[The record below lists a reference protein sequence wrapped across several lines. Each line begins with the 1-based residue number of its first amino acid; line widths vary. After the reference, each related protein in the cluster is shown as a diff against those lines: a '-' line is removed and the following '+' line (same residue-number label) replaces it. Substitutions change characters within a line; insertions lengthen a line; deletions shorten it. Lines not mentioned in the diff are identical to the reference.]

1 MGIITNAAGSAGGT
15 IGGSIGSN
23 VIGAVGAAAEQ
34 AALEQIRLL
43 KNTLTGGAGLATDG
57 SSSQPPPAT
66 LKYYAKLKALG
77 LLYVGLESVIKV
89 RADKKTDKYYKE
101 TVPKHA
107 KASQQQPEPT
117 PPGGSEYIPTRL
129 LFDSTKIKDPE
140 KVTSEYP
147 FANKN
152 EKVANPDPNEIL
164 RAGPGESPYD
174 KGTYTP
180 TELSQKVEKFYL
192 DNNDNAGAKLST
204 PSGQEITMPTTMPV
218 PGEEVAGHSGLIGE
232 SFANA
237 TEFTVTNGNGQ
248 TQKLVKSWILPN
260 GKPNTATH
268 GTLEQTY
275 LDKVSNMLEGR
286 NKTTVGSYRFFIEKL
301 HGKSVDG
308 SWNKKNPIK
317 PGAER
322 EDMPNRM
329 VFPAYIVNF
338 NDAYDVTWNPY
349 DFHGRGESVYIYK
362 GTARSLT
369 LEFYMMSDFSSELLL
384 NAIKEAEEIQES
396 KGAGSSLDGVRE
408 KLAKTTI
415 ATPNQSS
422 KNVTDNERLEQMASK
437 TIMGDWG
444 NGTGGITTYVKGDK
458 TGFIEGQYSGTPEM
472 LWHRMTFLAQCCY
485 GWYRNDG
492 KLKEQPFIRVR
503 IGDFFDC
510 IAKINSMQHSTD
522 EFDMDLNPSTTV
534 GALPMGIKVSMNMTI
549 VHEDEPSST
558 YNKFYHR
565 LDRDDNGEDHTPI
578 GSKETSSTMD
588 SVLDVNVAKSPASFN
603 STVSNAGQDKMKFPK
618 ESKIGLQE
626 ALKFNKSLGAL
637 DKSKTNLKDFAK
649 REKLKE
655 VFQNAKNLLSL
666 KSKTDSEK
674 VTNSQPDNPNALT
687 EINTLEPKKKKLF
700 G

>member
-1 MGIITNAAGSAGGT
+1 MGIITNAAGVLGQN
-15 IGGSIGSN
+15 IGGSIAGN
-23 VIGAVGAAAEQ
+23 VAGAIGAAAEQ

-43 KNTLTGGAGLATDG
+43 KNTLTGNAGLATDG
-57 SSSQPPPAT
+57 SSSQPPPET
-66 LKYYAKLKALG
+66 LKYYSKLKALG
-77 LLYVGLESVIKV
+77 LLFIGLGSIIKV
-89 RADKKTDKYYKE
+89 RQDKKIDTYYKK
-101 TVPKHA
+101 TVPDHA
-107 KASQQQPEPT
+107 KKTQQQPD
-117 PPGGSEYIPTRL
+117 PPSNVNSDYIPTKL
-129 LFDSTKIKDPE
+129 AFQEIKNPE
-140 KVTSEYP
+140 KVTSDYP
-147 FANKN
+147 FQNVN
-152 EKVANPDPNEIL
+152 EKVINPDPNAIL
-164 RAGPGESPYD
+164 RVGPGDSPYD

-180 TELSQKVEKFYL
+180 DEVSKAVEKFYL
-192 DNNDNAGAKLST
+192 DNNDNVGARLAT
-204 PSGQEITMPTTMPV
+204 PQGQEISMPTTMPV
-218 PGEEVAGHSGLIGE
+218 PGEEVAGHQSIIGE

-237 TEFTVTNGNGQ
+237 TEFIITNGSGQ
-248 TQKLVKSWILPN
+248 VQKLVKSWILPN

-268 GTLEQTY
+268 GTLDQTY
-275 LDKVSNMLEGR
+275 LDKVSDMLETR
-286 NKTTVGSYRFFIEKL
+286 NKVDVGSYRFFIEKL

-338 NDAYDVTWNPY
+338 NDSYDLDWPSY
-349 DFHGRGESVYIYK
+349 DFHGRGESVYVYK
-362 GTARSLT
+362 GTKRSLT

-384 NAIKEAEEIQES
+384 NAIKESEEIQET
-396 KGAGSSLDGVRE
+396 KGSAGSLDGVRE
-408 KLAKTTI
+408 KLAKTGFS
-415 ATPNQSS
+415 TPNQSS
-422 KNVTDNERLEQMASK
+422 KEVTDHERLEGLTSK
-437 TIMGDWG
+437 AIMGDWG
-444 NGTGGITTYVKGDK
+444 NGTGGITTYVKGTK
-458 TGFIEGQYSGTPEM
+458 TGFVEGQYSGTPEM

-510 IAKINSMQHSTD
+510 IAKINSMQHTTD
-522 EFDMDLNPSTTV
+522 EFDIDLNPSTTV
-534 GALPMGIKVSMNMTI
+534 GALPMGIRVSMNMTI

-565 LDRDDNGEDHTPI
+565 LDRDNEGENHTPI
-578 GSKETSSTMD
+578 GSKETSGTLD
-588 SVLDVNVAKSPASFN
+588 SVLDVNIAKSPASFK

-626 ALKFNKSLGAL
+626 ALKFDKSLSSL
-637 DKSKTNLKDFAK
+637 DKSKTSLKDFAK

-666 KSKTDSEK
+666 KNKANSEK
-674 VTNSQPDNPNALT
+674 VSNSTPDNPDALAN
-687 EINTLEPKKKKLF
+687 INTLEPKKKKLF